1 MPTRNSLLKPQ
12 YCLCSLFKS
21 TIVRP
26 TFVPLRLVMT
36 IVAAAMAR
44 FQCSRDPI
52 TFGSGVPRNLMQ
64 FFVGP
69 AVLPTNV
76 LLSTQNSSQKSYFFL
91 LRLTSAVPNRLC
103 KYRRY
108 SLPPE
113 DNTEIFRDFQ
123 VHHLRSLDV
132 THSKPTHTEFSTLI
146 SFTPVWLSHTS
157 PQMSSPLSSS
167 EFSRW
172 PSDSSRSGSSTAFAI

>member
-1 MPTRNSLLKPQ
+1 
-12 YCLCSLFKS
+12 
-21 TIVRP
+21 
-26 TFVPLRLVMT
+26 MT
-36 IVAAAMAR
+36 IVAVAMAR

-52 TFGSGVPRNLMQ
+52 IWLRRSAKSY
-64 FFVGP
+64 
-69 AVLPTNV
+69 AVLRRTSRTSNLNV

-91 LRLTSAVPNRLC
+91 LKLTSAVPNKLC

-108 SLPPE
+108 SFPPE

-172 PSDSSRSGSSTAFAI
+172 PSDSSRSGSSTAFAICIVGQLHPGRPIHWLTL